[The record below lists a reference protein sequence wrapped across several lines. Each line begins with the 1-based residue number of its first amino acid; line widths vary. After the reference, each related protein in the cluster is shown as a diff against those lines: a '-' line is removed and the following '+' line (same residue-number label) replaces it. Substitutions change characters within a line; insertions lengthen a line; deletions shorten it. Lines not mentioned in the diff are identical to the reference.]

1 VEPATNEPLPL
12 ELPETE
18 PAVTCWYC
26 GSDRG
31 PFEREHQLPVSRGG
45 GETGAT
51 ALVWADARCNALK
64 GPLDVEEFR
73 EGLAERLGLDPAQ
86 VVFAGEATPE
96 RPATRLQ
103 AVRSLQADRSVV
115 RIDPIAGDELNKAWR
130 WLRAALDPNLT
141 KRDVATE
148 AILSHL
154 AELRARYVGEDEWP
168 DPGLYLFEVED
179 RPLPTGRRE
188 LSRTRRVLQAREHTK
203 VAGELLVWARAALQ
217 YRRRHGQPELTLFE
231 WVSEAFAEKLERESR
246 HHPGY
251 PTFEKAV
258 GSSTSVS
265 GVTPVAPGDNGR
277 HPSGGTS

>member
-1 VEPATNEPLPL
+1 VEPTTHEPLPL
-12 ELPETE
+12 ELPDAT

-26 GSDRG
+26 GTDRG

-45 GETGAT
+45 GEVAAT

-86 VVFAGEATPE
+86 VVFAGEATPQ
-96 RPATRLQ
+96 RLATRLQ
-103 AVRSLQADRSVV
+103 EVRSLQADPSVV
-115 RIDPIAGDELNKAWR
+115 RLDPIAGDELSRAWR
-130 WLRAALDPNLT
+130 WLRAALDPRLT

-154 AELRARYVGEDEWP
+154 AELRARCVGEDEWP
-168 DPGLYLFEVED
+168 DPTLYLFEIED

-188 LSRTRRVLQAREHTK
+188 LSRRPKILQAREHTK
-203 VAGELLVWARAALQ
+203 VAGELLAWARAALE

-231 WVSEAFAEKLERESR
+231 WVSEAFAEKLEREFS
-246 HHPGY
+246 HYPGY
-251 PTFEKAV
+251 PTFDEAL
-258 GSSTSVS
+258 GASE
-265 GVTPVAPGDNGR
+265 GEGR
-277 HPSGGTS
+277 GTSGSP